1 MMRRPELALAAA
13 LAAAS
18 VLVTVLVYGPV
29 SGGALL
35 GFDGYP
41 LIAASTL
48 DAPGDLLGTF
58 GQELMGGRYPDG
70 RFYRPLVHL
79 TFALDHALG
88 GLDPAQYARTDLA
101 LAALTATLLG
111 LLAAAM
117 TGARGRSAAAAAA
130 LTAAIYL
137 AHPAQLE
144 VIPYAPRRADA
155 LALLF
160 VTAAALAVIRG
171 ARPWWTALLALC
183 AVLSKESGVIVV
195 PVTFAAALCRPDL
208 ASAARA
214 LRATAGPFAGV
225 ALGLVLRTAVL
236 GGLGGHAE
244 SGAPGAESLAS
255 IASSLWSAA
264 AGGAPWA
271 RVPLALL
278 LAGGLWVVGAPSS
291 AHGRA
296 RALLPLLWAGGV
308 VVLTSVS
315 GRFHDWYALGLVAPM
330 ALVGGVAVG
339 GLNAGGIAAGAR
351 SRAVSLAAGLAL
363 AALAVLW
370 HLGSPQ
376 RATLAV
382 AQSISADQARRF
394 VALLEGAPP
403 GEAAVFEPWVF
414 AVATELGAPPI
425 FVHAPYSLSALGEL
439 TLGPA
444 AVTVTQ
450 DAAAAPPAPGT
461 VHVRLVP
468 GPPPPSSVAPR

>member
-41 LIAASTL
+41 LIAASAL

-117 TGARGRSAAAAAA
+117 AGARGRSAAAAAA

-137 AHPAQLE
+137 AHPTQLE

-160 VTAAALAVIRG
+160 VTATALAVIRG

-195 PVTFAAALCRPDL
+195 PVTFAAALCRPDP

-214 LRATAGPFAGV
+214 LRATAGPFVGV
-225 ALGLVLRTAVL
+225 ALALGLRTAVL

-278 LAGGLWVVGAPSS
+278 LAGGLWVIGAPS
-291 AHGRA
+291 AERGRA

-330 ALVGGVAVG
+330 ALVGGMAVG
-339 GLNAGGIAAGAR
+339 GVAAGAR
-351 SRAVSLAAGLAL
+351 PRAVGLAAGLAL

-382 AQSISADQARRF
+382 ARSISADQARRF
-394 VALLEGAPP
+394 VALLEGARP
-403 GEAAVFEPWVF
+403 GETAVFEPWVF
-414 AVATELGAPPI
+414 AVATEPGAPPI

-439 TLGPA
+439 TLGAA
-444 AVTVTQ
+444 AVTVTP